1 MRFWNRPF
9 AFYQL
14 FHKPYLDFLAF
25 YLSPWAFYSSIDYLS
40 CNYIED
46 IFTPLEA
53 EEFYPSLNQP
63 RLLGVFWRLA
73 DKQFQFVC
81 RRLQI
86 FYLWI
91 FLFLMVCVIFLQPL
105 SASYHHFSNPEKN
118 LLRLST
124 ARVI

>member
-1 MRFWNRPF
+1 MIVFLQNLIAVCFWNRPF

-53 EEFYPSLNQP
+53 EEFY
-63 RLLGVFWRLA
+63 R
-73 DKQFQFVC
+73 
-81 RRLQI
+81 
-86 FYLWI
+86 
-91 FLFLMVCVIFLQPL
+91 
-105 SASYHHFSNPEKN
+105 H
-118 LLRLST
+118 
-124 ARVI
+124 